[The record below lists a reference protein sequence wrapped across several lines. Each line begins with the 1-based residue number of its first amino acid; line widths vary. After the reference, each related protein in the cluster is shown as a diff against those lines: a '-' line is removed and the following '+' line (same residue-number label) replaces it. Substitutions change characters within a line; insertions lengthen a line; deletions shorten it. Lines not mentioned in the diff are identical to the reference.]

1 MESPEAPAAVH
12 HTIIFSVRGLLS
24 DADAVQALATLGIR
38 LTDDGQAH
46 ATRPVASG
54 RWLACGL
61 RSDGLVELWAADSGG
76 GWLVR
81 LLEAAGMSC
90 AIADCLADQPPD
102 ERR

>member
-1 MESPEAPAAVH
+1 MESPETPSAVH
-12 HTIIFSVRGLLS
+12 HTIIFSARGPLG
-24 DADAVQALATLGIR
+24 DADAVRALAALGVR
-38 LTDDGQAH
+38 LGDVGRAD

-76 GWLVR
+76 GRLVR
-81 LLEAAGMSC
+81 LLEAAGMPC
-90 AIADCLADQPPD
+90 AIADCLADQPPE